1 MAKCKY
7 CDIPLKWKQP
17 YTAGDR
23 PTELNGK
30 AHDCPKFTGK
40 NTSGFAKFEK
50 RIQLVYNDFEFCDM
64 CARYF
69 LTEKTHIKYP
79 SLHYISMGF
88 HKEKYHSSGEVLDD
102 IDFMVITDEQKEKMR
117 IMWNQ
122 PKRTT
127 KYTLVGKRLY

>member
-23 PTELNGK
+23 PTELNGN
-30 AHDCPKFTGK
+30 AHDCPKFIGK

-50 RIQLVYNDFEFCDM
+50 RTPLIDKDFELCDM

-69 LTEKTHIKYP
+69 LTEKAHIKYP
-79 SLHYISMGF
+79 SLHYISLEF
-88 HKEKYHSSGEVLDD
+88 HKEKYHPNSEVLDD
-102 IDFMVITDEQKEKMR
+102 IDLMFITDEQKEKMR